1 MLTKL
6 VVAFSI
12 LALVAAMAGTVPVK
26 GPTHKVLLTQPTVVK
41 GTALKA
47 GEYRLTVHP
56 GVVTFTLGKD
66 SHEIPAKVE
75 TNTTKYFTDQVQ
87 YEKDHDQ
94 VTISEICLGGTTTR
108 LVFNRN

>member
-6 VVAFSI
+6 IVAFSI

-26 GPTHKVLLTQPTVVK
+26 GPTHKVTLTQPAVVM
-41 GTALKA
+41 GTSLKA
-47 GEYRLTVHP
+47 GEYRLTVRP
-56 GVVTFTLGKD
+56 GIVTFTLDKE

-75 TNTTKYFTDQVQ
+75 TNGTKYFTDQVQ
-87 YEKDHDQ
+87 YDRDHDQ
-94 VTISEICLGGTTTR
+94 VSISEICLGGTTTR

>member
-12 LALVAAMAGTVPVK
+12 LALVAAMAGTVPAK
-26 GPTHKVLLTQPTVVK
+26 GTIHKVTLTQPAVIK

-47 GEYRLTVHP
+47 GEYRLTVRP
-56 GVVTFTLGKD
+56 GSVTFTLGKD

-75 TNTTKYFTDQVQ
+75 TGTTKYFTDQVQ
-87 YEKDHDQ
+87 YDRVHDQ
-94 VTISEICLGGTTTR
+94 VTISEIGLGGTTTR
-108 LVFNRN
+108 LVFN

>member
-26 GPTHKVLLTQPTVVK
+26 GPTHKVTLTQPAVVM
-41 GTALKA
+41 GTSLKA
-47 GEYRLTVHP
+47 GEYRLTVRP
-56 GVVTFTLGKD
+56 GVVTFTLDKE
-66 SHEIPAKVE
+66 SHDIPAKIE
-75 TNTTKYFTDQVQ
+75 TNTTKYFTDEVQ
-87 YEKDHDQ
+87 YDRDHDQ
-94 VTISEICLGGTTTR
+94 VRISEICLGGTTTR

>member
-1 MLTKL
+1 MLTKF

-26 GPTHKVLLTQPTVVK
+26 GPTHKVLLTQPALVG

-47 GEYRLTVHP
+47 GEYRLSVRNST
-56 GVVTFTLGKD
+56 VTFTLGKD

-75 TNTTKYFTDQVQ
+75 TNATKYFTDQVQ
-87 YEKDHDQ
+87 YEKDRDQ
-94 VTISEICLGGTTTR
+94 VKISEIGLGGTTTR
-108 LVFNRN
+108 LVFN

>member
-26 GPTHKVLLTQPTVVK
+26 ALTHKVTLTQPAMVG

-47 GEYRLTVHP
+47 GEYRLSVRNGT
-56 GVVTFTLGKD
+56 VTFTLDKD

-75 TNTTKYFTDQVQ
+75 TNAKKYFTDQVQ
-87 YEKDHDQ
+87 YDGDRDQ
-94 VTISEICLGGTTTR
+94 VKISEICLGGTTTR
-108 LVFNRN
+108 LVFN